1 MSLVIDWVIV
11 DCQNVET
18 MSAFWS
24 AALDLEHVRTGPFGG
39 HVLAAKDGSKRR
51 LAMFPAVGTK
61 AGKNRIHFDL
71 RPDDQE
77 LEVRRLEQSGATRI
91 DIGQGDA
98 PWVVMADPEGNEF
111 CVLRAMSEDE
121 RVSVPWGD

>member
-1 MSLVIDWVIV
+1 MGLVIDWVII
-11 DCQNVET
+11 DCIDVEK

-24 AALDLEHVRTGPFGG
+24 AALDFEHVRTGPLGG

-51 LAMFPAVGTK
+51 LAMFPVDEQKTD
-61 AGKNRIHFDL
+61 KNRVHFDL

-77 LEVRRLEQSGATRI
+77 VEVRRLEALGARRV

-111 CVLRAMSEDE
+111 CILRPMTDE
-121 RVSVPWGD
+121 ARSTARWGD